1 MKELGNQF
9 WQLCTRPISKF
20 LEEGVLGGLL
30 LVFAAVCAII
40 WANSPA
46 NHLYESLLHQN
57 VTFGIGPLAF
67 EATFHH
73 FVNDGL
79 MAIFFFVVG
88 LEIKRELLVGE
99 LSETKKALLPAVA
112 AVGGMV
118 FPALI
123 YVLFNLQGDFIS
135 GWGVPMATDIAFAL
149 GVMALLGNRVP
160 LALKVF
166 LLALAI
172 FDDMGAILVIAIFY
186 GDQINLYNLLIA
198 GILLAISILLNI
210 KGVRKPL
217 PYALI
222 GLFLWFALLN
232 SGIHATIA
240 GVLLALTIPAR
251 SKMDNISFKKH
262 TGELIRTFPEAPVQI
277 MVTDENQREFMK
289 RIHCSV
295 DDLDSPLQKLEDM
308 LHGFSSFVI
317 LPIFALANAGV
328 HLSGEGGTLQ
338 VLHPVFLGIF
348 AGLVLG
354 KPLGIFIVVY
364 LSSRIGLTKL
374 PEQVEMKHILG
385 IGCLAGIGFTM
396 SIFVT
401 NLAFADASV
410 INQAKIA
417 ILTASIVSSILG
429 IFLLRHFYKRQW
441 EYLKKLEELGTK
453 EGGA

>member
-30 LVFAAVCAII
+30 LVFAAISAIV

-46 NHLYESLLHQN
+46 NHLYESLLHQS
-57 VTFGIGPLAF
+57 VTFGVGPLAY
-67 EATFHH
+67 EATLHH

-99 LSETKKALLPAVA
+99 LCETKKALLPAVA
-112 AVGGMV
+112 AFGGMV
-118 FPALI
+118 FPALL
-123 YVLFNLQGDFIS
+123 YVLFNLQGDYIS
-135 GWGVPMATDIAFAL
+135 GWGIPMATDIAFAL

-172 FDDMGAILVIAIFY
+172 FDDMGAILVIALFY
-186 GDQINLYNLLIA
+186 GDEINLYNLLIA
-198 GILLAISILLNI
+198 GTLMAVSIFLNV
-210 KGVRKPL
+210 KGVRKTL

-222 GLFLWFALLN
+222 GLFLWLALLN

-251 SKMDNISFKKH
+251 SKMDHVNFKRH
-262 TGELIRTFPEAPVQI
+262 TGELIRTFPETPVQI
-277 MVTDENQREFMK
+277 MVTDENQREYMK
-289 RIHCSV
+289 KIHCSL

-328 HLSGEGGTLQ
+328 HLSGEGGALQ
-338 VLHPVFLGIF
+338 LLHPVSLGII

-354 KPLGIFIVVY
+354 KPLGISIVVY
-364 LSSRIGLTKL
+364 LSSRLGLTKL
-374 PEQVEMKHILG
+374 PEQVEMKHIFG

-401 NLAFADASV
+401 NLAFTDDSV

-417 ILTASIVSSILG
+417 ILTASIVSSIFG
-429 IFLLRHFYKRQW
+429 IFLLRHFYKNNGHSC
-441 EYLKKLEELGTK
+441 EN
-453 EGGA
+453 

>member
-30 LVFAAVCAII
+30 LVFAALTAIV

-57 VTFGIGPLAF
+57 VTFGVGPLAY
-67 EATFHH
+67 EASFHH

-118 FPALI
+118 FPAMI
-123 YVLFNLQGDFIS
+123 YVLFNLQGDYIS
-135 GWGVPMATDIAFAL
+135 GWGIPMATDIAFAL

-186 GDQINLYNLLIA
+186 GDEINLYNLLIA
-198 GILLAISILLNI
+198 GTLLALSILLNI
-210 KGVRKPL
+210 KGVRNPL

-251 SKMDNISFKKH
+251 SKMDSVNFKRQ
-262 TGELIRTFPEAPVQI
+262 TGELIRTFPETPVQI
-277 MVTDENQREFMK
+277 MVTDENQREYMK

-338 VLHPVFLGIF
+338 LLHPVSLGIF

-417 ILTASIVSSILG
+417 ILAASIVSSLLG
-429 IFLLRHFYKRQW
+429 IILLRHFYKRQW
-441 EYLKKLEELGTK
+441 EYLKKLEELGAAGRR
-453 EGGA
+453 E